1 MNSTRRA
8 AKTLGPWAG
17 RLAMAMALIGAPLA
31 QAQSS
36 DPAQVQAIQEGA
48 VNPGVN
54 STLRQPNQAGAA
66 MRADGRF
73 GQGSAQGFGSAAS
86 VYRPGEFEL
95 YVQSLPGGSEIRRF
109 GFDLST
115 GGALS
120 TFRPATTA
128 TGGGAASGI
137 SSRQS
142 GPVSGG
148 GNVNGVTGGPGGPNL
163 AGSQFTTA
171 SEAISPTWSDAP
183 DYSPIVPPDY
193 LMRTGDELVVT
204 IWGSVD
210 ADLRLQVDRS
220 GRITIPRVGP
230 IFVLGTRYADLPD
243 AISRRV
249 AQVYKNFQ
257 VSVSLG
263 QLRGVRVYVTGF
275 VERPGAVVV
284 TSLSTAVQALM
295 RAGGPSAAG
304 SFRNVQLRRGSAPAA
319 NIDLYDLL
327 VNGNRSA
334 DQLVQPDDVIH
345 VGPIGPQVAI
355 LGSVNRP
362 AIFEIKKNETVD
374 DLMRMAGGFSTVAD
388 TTRLA
393 IERLDERATVRVTQI
408 DQPMAARLTL
418 ANGDVFRV
426 FNAVESLQ
434 PLLRQNTRVKVEGEV
449 AKPGEYV
456 LPPASTIAD
465 AVRAAGGTTPHA
477 YFYAIELNRESVRET
492 QQRNYERALRDFETQ
507 IVRNATTR
515 RTDTAE
521 EATAVSSSSSAG
533 ARLIEQ
539 LRTLKPTGRVVL
551 PLTAESTALPEL
563 VLESGDRIYIPPQ
576 PSTVGVFGS
585 VFSSGSYLY
594 SPSRTVNDYLGLAG
608 GPQRGADDSSIFVVR
623 ANGSVRSSL
632 QNAGFFSRG
641 NQIAGVTVDPGD
653 TIFVP
658 EQLNKTTFIQDAK
671 DWTLLL
677 YQFGI
682 GLAGIKNA
690 LNY

>member
-1 MNSTRRA
+1 MG
-8 AKTLGPWAG
+8 LG
-17 RLAMAMALIGAPLA
+17 
-31 QAQSS
+31 
-36 DPAQVQAIQEGA
+36 
-48 VNPGVN
+48 
-54 STLRQPNQAGAA
+54 T
-66 MRADGRF
+66 
-73 GQGSAQGFGSAAS
+73 AAS
-86 VYRPGEFEL
+86 VYKPGEFEL

-109 GFDLST
+109 GFDMST

-128 TGGGAASGI
+128 TGGGASAGVAA
-137 SSRQS
+137 RQA

-148 GNVNGVTGGPGGPNL
+148 GNVNGVSGGTNLTGSP
-163 AGSQFTTA
+163 FTAA
-171 SEAISPTWSDAP
+171 SEAMLPTWNDAP

-193 LMRTGDELVVT
+193 LVRAGDELVVT
-204 IWGSVD
+204 VWGSVD
-210 ADLRLQVDRS
+210 ADLRLLVDRS

-230 IFVLGTRYADLPD
+230 IFVSGTRYADLPD

-304 SFRNVQLRRGSAPAA
+304 SFRNVQLRRGSAAAA

-362 AIFEIKKNETVD
+362 AIFEIRKNETVD
-374 DLMRMAGGFSTVAD
+374 DLMRMAGGYSTVAD

-393 IERLDERATVRVTQI
+393 IERLDERATVRVTQV

-418 ANGDVFRV
+418 ANGDVFRA

-449 AKPGEYV
+449 VKPGEYV

-465 AVRAAGGTTPHA
+465 AVRAAGGTTTHA

-521 EATAVSSSSSAG
+521 EAAAVGSSSSAG